1 MKVTMI
7 PIVIDALD
15 IVTKGL
21 VLGPE
26 DLEITRQVETIKTT
40 AFFEQPEY
48 KNPEDLRRLAV
59 TQTPEENHQLTLV

>member
-1 MKVTMI
+1 MI

-59 TQTPEENHQLTLV
+59 TQTPEENIS